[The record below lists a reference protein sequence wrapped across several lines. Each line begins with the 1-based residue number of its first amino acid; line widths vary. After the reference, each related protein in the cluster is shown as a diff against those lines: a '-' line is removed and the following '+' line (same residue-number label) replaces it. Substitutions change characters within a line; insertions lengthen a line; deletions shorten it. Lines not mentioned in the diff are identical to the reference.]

1 MVLHGTRET
10 GPSTFGEG
18 STMAQR
24 KWRESTASPHGST
37 ADVRVVPITPTSVAA
52 HVAKLTGNPTMSVVG
67 DLTDEAVVTKL
78 TAQITAKFG

>member
-1 MVLHGTRET
+1 MAPVRQVRARLAKAVLWHSVSGVRALAS
-10 GPSTFGEG
+10 PH
-18 STMAQR
+18 
-24 KWRESTASPHGST
+24 ESTAN
-37 ADVRVVPITPTSVAA
+37 VRVVPITPTSVAA